1 MRYLILIILNL
12 PIVFIAYI
20 NVFTNYKLNKIGK
33 GRLYRSLLLWTL
45 ILLVLVWS
53 FPVYNIL
60 SNKSLFDSSDLTLF
74 DIAETTTII
83 YLIYIIN
90 SQRQKI
96 DKIDSKFKELVQE
109 LSILLSKK

>member
-1 MRYLILIILNL
+1 M
-12 PIVFIAYI
+12 FIAYI
-20 NVFTNYKLNKIGK
+20 NVLTNYKLNKIGK

-60 SNKSLFDSSDLTLF
+60 SEKSLFDSGDLTLF